1 MKKSEY
7 LRLKKI
13 EEHNLRKAEGIVHMP
28 GEPEPLREFLA
39 A

>member
-1 MKKSEY
+1 MKELEY

-13 EEHNLRKAEGIVHMP
+13 EEHNLGKTEGIVNMP
-28 GEPEPLREFLA
+28 GEPEPLSEFLA